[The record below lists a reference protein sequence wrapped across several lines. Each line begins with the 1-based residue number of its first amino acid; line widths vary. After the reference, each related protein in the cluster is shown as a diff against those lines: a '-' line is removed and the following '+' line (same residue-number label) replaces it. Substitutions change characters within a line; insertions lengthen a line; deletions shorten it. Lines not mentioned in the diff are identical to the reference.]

1 METVRAAHT
10 ATLLGN
16 GQVLL
21 AGGVDLNLHQL
32 SAAEL
37 FDAVA
42 NTISP
47 TANLSAARSGHTA
60 TLLSTGQVL
69 VTGGLDANS
78 NALATAELYH

>member
-21 AGGVDLNLHQL
+21 AGGADLNLHQL

-37 FDAVA
+37 FDAV
-42 NTISP
+42 P
-47 TANLSAARSGHTA
+47 
-60 TLLSTGQVL
+60 TLLVQ
-69 VTGGLDANS
+69 
-78 NALATAELYH
+78 